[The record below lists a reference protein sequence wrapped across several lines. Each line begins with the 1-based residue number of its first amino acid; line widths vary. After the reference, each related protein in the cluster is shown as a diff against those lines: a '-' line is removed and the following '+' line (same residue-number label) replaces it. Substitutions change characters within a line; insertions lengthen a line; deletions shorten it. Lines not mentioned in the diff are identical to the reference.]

1 MADIRSEVEIKYRKF
16 KIEYFWARNKFRR
29 SNMDYRL
36 VDVTCDGVNDYV
48 KKFIIKDDFAR
59 NMFCMDISKSST
71 L

>member
-1 MADIRSEVEIKYRKF
+1 
-16 KIEYFWARNKFRR
+16 
-29 SNMDYRL
+29 MDYCL